1 MSAFFVG
8 KETIDAVATL
18 ILMADGP
25 RSLADLNKVA
35 KSCWLM
41 NAVALE
47 TRYNDEN
54 ANDFLDVINAYEFKH
69 TEGVGFAAMLKAAN
83 CFLYQC
89 NEGDISEMKLFQKLT
104 AITERYAATTLTD
117 EYHAAPWGLC
127 G

>member
-25 RSLADLNKVA
+25 RSLADLTKVA
-35 KSCWLM
+35 KSCWMM
-41 NAVALE
+41 NALALE
-47 TRYNDEN
+47 QRYASQS
-54 ANDFLDVINAYEFKH
+54 ANDFLEVINAYEFKH

-89 NEGDISEMKLFQKLT
+89 NEGAVSEMKLFQKLT
-104 AITERYAATTLTD
+104 AITERYEETTKTD
-117 EYHAAPWGLC
+117 EYDAAPWGLC